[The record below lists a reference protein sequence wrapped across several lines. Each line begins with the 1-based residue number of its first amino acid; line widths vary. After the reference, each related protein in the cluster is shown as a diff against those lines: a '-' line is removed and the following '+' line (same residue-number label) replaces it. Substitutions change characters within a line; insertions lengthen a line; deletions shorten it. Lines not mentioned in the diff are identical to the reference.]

1 MSDNRGF
8 VVPAESTGRE
18 TMHRALQSLRL
29 VEAASFVAAPSAALH
44 LAQLGARVIRIDPV
58 GGGMDAARWP
68 RAASGE
74 SLYWQGLNKGK
85 ESVAIEL
92 SQPEGRELAQALITA
107 PGEGAGLFV
116 TNYPQGGFLSHERLA
131 ARRPDLI
138 TVRVQ
143 GWADGGPAVDYTI
156 NAATGLPLM
165 TGPVSAAGPVN
176 HVLPAWDLLTG
187 ALAAMQLLA
196 AERYRRE
203 TGLGQELLLP
213 LSSVAFGALG
223 ALGQLAEVGLSGE
236 DRPRSGNHLFGA
248 FGRDY
253 QSADGQRVMLV
264 AITRRQWQGVVRA
277 LGIGEAVAALE
288 ARLAVS
294 FADDEGA
301 RYRHRAAL
309 DPIVE
314 AAVAALPLSD
324 LSERLKQNDVLWG
337 PYRSLAEAMAV
348 EPELSEHNPMM
359 ARVRHPGGLE
369 YLTPGGAATSSLLA
383 RETPQRA
390 PVLGE
395 HTATVLADVLGL
407 NDAQIGQLIERKLIA
422 VNPLAGA

>member
-1 MSDNRGF
+1 MSDNLDF
-8 VVPAESTGRE
+8 ASVQLTGSVS
-18 TMHRALQSLRL
+18 MHHALQSLRL
-29 VEAASFVAAPSAALH
+29 IEAASFVAAPSAALH

-85 ESVAIEL
+85 ESVAINL

-116 TNYPQGGFLSHERLA
+116 TNYPQEGFLSHSRLA
-131 ARRPDLI
+131 ERRADLI
-138 TVRVQ
+138 TLRVQ
-143 GWADGGPAVDYTI
+143 GWADGSPAVDYTI

-165 TGPVSAAGPVN
+165 TGPESAEGPVN

-187 ALAAMQLLA
+187 ALGAMQLLA

-203 TGLGQELLLP
+203 SGLGQEILLP

-223 ALGQLAEVGLSGE
+223 ALGQLAEVALSGA

-253 QSADGQRVMLV
+253 RSADGKTVMLV
-264 AITRRQWQGVVRA
+264 AITRRQWQGLIKA
-277 LGIGEAVAALE
+277 LGIADAVTALE
-288 ARLAVS
+288 ARLGVS
-294 FADDEGA
+294 FSDDEGE
-301 RYRHRAAL
+301 RFRHRAAL
-309 DPIVE
+309 DPLVE
-314 AAVAALPLSD
+314 AAVSALPYSELST
-324 LSERLKQNDVLWG
+324 RLKDHDVLWG
-337 PYRSLAEAMAV
+337 PYRSLAEALAI
-348 EPELSEHNPMM
+348 EPELTEQNPMM
-359 ARVRHPGGLE
+359 ARVRHPGGLD
-369 YLTPGGAATSSLLA
+369 YLTPGSPASSSLLA
-383 RETPQRA
+383 RQTPRRA

-395 HTATVLADVLGL
+395 HTATVLSDTLGMS
-407 NDAQIGQLIERKLIA
+407 DAQIGQLIERKLIA
-422 VNPLAGA
+422 VNPLAGD